1 MKNSDIP
8 LEQNPWQSFYQK
20 PSRSWSTTVAELRC
34 PAKNSVPLASIKWQE
49 NHTKLPI
56 TN

>member
-20 PSRSWSTTVAELRC
+20 PSRSWSTTVAKLRC